1 MDKVSKADAL
11 PVGGGDPSIR
21 SGPEENKAE
30 EGRISSELEYGSP
43 SALGL
48 PGSQDFRPG
57 LESSP
62 TALGFSSLLATATSS
77 PGFPGM

>member
-1 MDKVSKADAL
+1 MDEVRKADAL
-11 PVGGGDPSIR
+11 PGGGGDPSVR
-21 SGPEENKAE
+21 SGLGRNKAE
-30 EGRISSELEYGSP
+30 EARISSELEHGSP

-48 PGSQDFRPG
+48 PGLQAFRPG